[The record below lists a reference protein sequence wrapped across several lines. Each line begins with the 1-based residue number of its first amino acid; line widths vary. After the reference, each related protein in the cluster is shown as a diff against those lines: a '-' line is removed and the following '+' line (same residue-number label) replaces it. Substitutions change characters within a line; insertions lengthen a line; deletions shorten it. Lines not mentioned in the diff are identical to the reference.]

1 MSSSKDIEHETH
13 THPVDESPGRM
24 VAKAREAASISA
36 PDLALRLRLDTRVI
50 KALERDDFEN
60 LPAPMFVKGYIRS
73 IAKELN
79 VDSESILA
87 AYESHTSVEPPS
99 LADFSS
105 RAPDQVGINST
116 SIKIVTY
123 GLAALLVILIALWG
137 RANFRDGET
146 LQSPASPADPYV
158 DAATPLPYS
167 FDIVE
172 HETPG
177 WQNVAPPAP
186 VAETDAASTTEPVD
200 VAALAA
206 PASAAMDTHTL
217 SVETDSEAWVEIYA
231 HDDTRL
237 YFGMAR
243 AGRTVELAEQPYF
256 RLILGNTDSISLRF
270 DGELVDLRP
279 YARQGVAQLELGTK
293 NNAGEAASP

>member
-13 THPVDESPGRM
+13 THPGRM

-116 SIKIVTY
+116 RIKIVTY

-186 VAETDAASTTEPVD
+186 VAETDAA
-200 VAALAA
+200 
-206 PASAAMDTHTL
+206 

>member
-1 MSSSKDIEHETH
+1 MSSSKDIDNETH
-13 THPVDESPGRM
+13 SHPADESPGRM
-24 VAKAREAASISA
+24 VAKAREAASISPA
-36 PDLALRLRLDTRVI
+36 DLALRLRLDTRVI

-73 IAKELN
+73 IAKELG
-79 VDSESILA
+79 VDAQAILT

-123 GLAALLVILIALWG
+123 GLVALLIVLIALWG
-137 RANFRDGET
+137 RSNYPGGET
-146 LQSPASPADPYV
+146 QSPAPSRSESHADAPP
-158 DAATPLPYS
+158 PLPYN

-172 HETPG
+172 HETQS
-177 WQNVAPPAP
+177 WQNVEPAEP
-186 VAETDAASTTEPVD
+186 VAAPDTESTSESAGAELGAQTAPTPD
-200 VAALAA
+200 VH
-206 PASAAMDTHTL
+206 DL

-231 HDDTRL
+231 DDGTRL
-237 YFGMAR
+237 YFGMVRSGR
-243 AGRTVELAEQPYF
+243 AIELGDQPYF

-270 DGELVDLRP
+270 DGELVDLAP
-279 YARQGVAQLELGTK
+279 YSQQGVAQLELGTK
-293 NNAGEAASP
+293 NNADEAATP

>member
-1 MSSSKDIEHETH
+1 MSSSKDIDNETH
-13 THPVDESPGRM
+13 AHPVDESPGRM

-36 PDLALRLRLDTRVI
+36 ADLALRLRLDTRVV

-73 IAKELN
+73 IAKELG
-79 VDSESILA
+79 VDAQAILT

-123 GLAALLVILIALWG
+123 GLVALLIVLIALWG
-137 RANFRDGET
+137 RSNFPDGET
-146 LQSPASPADPYV
+146 QPSPQSQSDPYT
-158 DAATPLPYS
+158 DAAPPLPYS
-167 FDIVE
+167 FDVVE
-172 HETPG
+172 HETQG
-177 WQNVAPPAP
+177 WQNVAPPEP
-186 VAETDAASTTEPVD
+186 VAAPDVESTTEFVD
-200 VAALAA
+200 AEASPQSGSA
-206 PASAAMDTHTL
+206 PDAHDI

-231 HDDTRL
+231 DDGTRL

-243 AGRTVELAEQPYF
+243 AGRAIELSGQSYF

-270 DGELVDLRP
+270 DGELVDLGP

-293 NNAGEAASP
+293 NNAGEAAAP

>member
-1 MSSSKDIEHETH
+1 MSSSQDIEKET
-13 THPVDESPGRM
+13 PANPADESPGRM
-24 VAKAREAASISA
+24 VAKAREAASIS
-36 PDLALRLRLDTRVI
+36 PTDLALRLRLDTRVV

-73 IAKELN
+73 IAKELG
-79 VDSESILA
+79 VDAQAILA

-123 GLAALLVILIALWG
+123 GLVALLIVLIALWG
-137 RANFRDGET
+137 RSNFPDGET
-146 LQSPASPADPYV
+146 QPPPQSPSDSHADAPP
-158 DAATPLPYS
+158 PLPYN

-172 HETPG
+172 HETQS
-177 WQNVAPPAP
+177 WQNVEPAEP
-186 VAETDAASTTEPVD
+186 VAAPDTESATESADAEAGAQT
-200 VAALAA
+200 A
-206 PASAAMDTHTL
+206 PTPDSHDL
-217 SVETDSEAWVEIYA
+217 SVETDSEAWIEIYA
-231 HDDTRL
+231 DDGTRL

-243 AGRTVELAEQPYF
+243 AGRAIELSAQPYF

-270 DGELVDLRP
+270 DGELVDLAP
-279 YARQGVAQLELGTK
+279 FAQQGVAQLELGTK
-293 NNAGEAASP
+293 TNAGEAAAP

>member
-1 MSSSKDIEHETH
+1 MSSSKDIDNETH

-36 PDLALRLRLDTRVI
+36 ADLALRLRLDTRVI

-79 VDSESILA
+79 VDAESILA

-177 WQNVAPPAP
+177 WQNVTPPAR
-186 VAETDAASTTEPVD
+186 VAESDAESTTEPAD
-200 VAALAA
+200 ATALA
-206 PASAAMDTHTL
+206 PASSALGTHTL
-217 SVETDSEAWVEIYA
+217 SVETDSEAWVEIYS

-243 AGRTVELAEQPYF
+243 AGRTVELADQPYF

-270 DGELVDLRP
+270 DGEPVDLRP

-293 NNAGEAASP
+293 INAVEAASP

>member
-1 MSSSKDIEHETH
+1 MSSSKDIDNEAH

-24 VAKAREAASISA
+24 VAKAREAASISPA
-36 PDLALRLRLDTRVI
+36 DLALRLRLDTRVI

-73 IAKELN
+73 IAKDLN

-116 SIKIVTY
+116 SIRIVTY

-146 LQSPASPADPYV
+146 QQTPASPADPYV

-172 HETPG
+172 HETRG

-186 VAETDAASTTEPVD
+186 VAATAAESTTEPAD
-200 VAALAA
+200 ASELA
-206 PASAAMDTHTL
+206 PVSSATDTHTL
-217 SVETDSEAWVEIYA
+217 SVQTDSEAWVEIYS

-243 AGRTVELAEQPYF
+243 AGRTVELADQPYF

-270 DGELVDLRP
+270 DGEPVDLRP

-293 NNAGEAASP
+293 INAVEAASP